1 LSFIVIQ
8 KFLSLL
14 DNNKADIEAVQK
26 TSQTTLNTVKDL
38 SKVVEEN
45 RQEAIADVTR
55 VAEDLVQTQ
64 ESVKALAFLGLMHLS
79 KLLQKT

>member
-1 LSFIVIQ
+1 MSFIVIQ